1 MSRRVVLLIALI
13 ALAVFG
19 GATAPWTLT
28 GSGLSTAVADHM
40 KSRYGLDF
48 TSQGRSTFAVL
59 PIPRVKLEGITLRA
73 PDGALKAEGGTL
85 RGELNLLPL
94 LVGRIELAELTLS
107 DTRITGS
114 YQALQSL
121 KWNDLFANRLDST
134 FARRL
139 ILARSSIQWTD
150 LQDAALEQVNL
161 VATWTGGE
169 APLQVA
175 GSVLWREERVLVEQ
189 ASVSPA
195 LLASNQF
202 SPVSLTLSAPSGRAL
217 MAGEAKLGDDP
228 QFAGESTIEA
238 KSVRDFTQ
246 WSGMK
251 LPFGPLVEA
260 LSVTGDVSINR
271 RRLTWPSVAVTLGA
285 DKLEGTLAVRFDTDR
300 PLISGTLAADKLN
313 LSGLFEPF
321 TQARTASGE
330 WNEDDIDLAH
340 TTGSSLDLRLSAATA
355 RIGRLRLDDMAAS
368 VLVRPGRI
376 EASIGRADFNKGTL
390 KGRLSLATLNGMLDF
405 KSQGAFAGVDMAT
418 FLNAIGEPRWIT
430 GQAQGQFQMEG
441 SGQNVAAVIRDAQ
454 GRSSVT
460 VKDGE
465 LIGISLD
472 DALRRVEKRPLLA
485 SLNWKGGRTPFNQA
499 QAQIVLKNG
508 IGEVT
513 ESRLTAPALQT
524 NLQGRVSLVD
534 RTLDLRADVS
544 AGTSALPDPAPA
556 LVFDVSGGWDSVVVA
571 PDARS
576 LIERSGAAKPLLGPD
591 RLPPGSNPP
600 PTASAH

>member
-1 MSRRVVLLIALI
+1 MSRRVVFLIALI
-13 ALAVFG
+13 ALVVFG
-19 GATAPWTLT
+19 AATAPWTLT

-48 TSQGRSTFAVL
+48 TAKGRSTFAVL
-59 PIPRVKLEGITLRA
+59 PIPRVKLEEITLRT
-73 PDGALKAEGGTL
+73 PDGALEADGGTL
-85 RGELNLLPL
+85 RGELRLLPL
-94 LVGRIELAELTLS
+94 LVGRIELAEVTLS
-107 DTRITGS
+107 ETRVTGS

-121 KWNDLFANRLDST
+121 KWDDLFGKSLDST
-134 FARRL
+134 YARRL
-139 ILARSSIQWTD
+139 ILARSSIRWTD
-150 LQDAALEQVNL
+150 LKDAALEQVNV
-161 VATWTGGE
+161 VATWSGGE

-175 GSVLWREERVLVEQ
+175 GSVLWRDERVLVEQ

-195 LLASNQF
+195 LLASNRL
-202 SPVSLTLSAPSGRAL
+202 SPVSLTLSAPSGRVL
-217 MAGEAKLGDDP
+217 VTGEAKFGDDP
-228 QFAGESTIEA
+228 QLAGEGTIEA
-238 KSVRDFTQ
+238 RSIRAFTQ

-260 LSVTGDVSINR
+260 LSVTGDFSINR
-271 RRLTWPSVAVTLGA
+271 RRLTWPSVAVTLGI
-285 DKLEGTLAVRFDTDR
+285 DKLDGTLAVRFDGER

-313 LSGLFEPF
+313 LSDLFEPF
-321 TQARTASGE
+321 MQARTSSGE

-340 TTGSSLDLRLSAATA
+340 TTGSSLDLRLSANTA

-418 FLNAIGEPRWIT
+418 FLSAIGEPRWIT
-430 GQAQGQFQMEG
+430 GQVQGQFQLEG
-441 SGQNVAAVIRDAQ
+441 TGQNVAGVIRDAQ

-485 SLNWKGGRTPFNQA
+485 SLNWKGGRTPFDQA
-499 QAQIVLKNG
+499 QAQIVVKNG
-508 IGEVT
+508 IGEVA
-513 ESRLTAPALQT
+513 ESRLKAPALQT
-524 NLQGRVSLVD
+524 SVQGRVSLVD
-534 RTLDLRADVS
+534 RTLNLRADVS
-544 AGTSALPDPAPA
+544 SGTSTAPDPAPA
-556 LVFDVSGGWDSVVVA
+556 LVFDVSGGWDSIVLA

-591 RLPPGSNPP
+591 RLPPNDDP

>member
-1 MSRRVVLLIALI
+1 MSRRVVFLIALI

-19 GATAPWTLT
+19 AATAPWTLA

-40 KSRYGLDF
+40 KSRYGLEF
-48 TSQGRSTFAVL
+48 TSEGRSTFALL
-59 PIPRVKLEGITLRA
+59 PVPRVKLERMTLRT
-73 PDGALKAEGGTL
+73 PDGALKAEGGIL
-85 RGELNLLPL
+85 RGELKLLPL
-94 LVGRIELAELTLS
+94 LLGRIELSEVTLS
-107 DTRITGS
+107 ETRIEGS

-121 KWNDLFANRLDST
+121 KWNDLLANSLDST
-134 FARRL
+134 PAQRL
-139 ILARSSIQWTD
+139 ILLRSSIHPTD
-150 LQDAALEQVNL
+150 LKGAALEQVNL
-161 VATWTGGE
+161 VAAWTGGE

-175 GSVLWREERVLVEQ
+175 GSVLWRDERVLVEQ
-189 ASVSPA
+189 ASISPA
-195 LLASNQF
+195 LLASSRP
-202 SPVSLTLSAPSGRAL
+202 SPVSLTLSAPSGRVL
-217 MAGEAKLGDDP
+217 VTGEAKLGDDP
-228 QFAGESTIEA
+228 QIAGESTIEA

-246 WSGMK
+246 WSGVK
-251 LPFGPLVEA
+251 LPFGPLVPA
-260 LSVTGDVSINR
+260 LSVTGDFSLNR
-271 RRLTWPSVAVTLGA
+271 RRLAWPSVAVTLGA
-285 DKLEGTLAVRFDTDR
+285 DKLDGTLAVRFDGER

-313 LSGLFEPF
+313 LSDLFEPF
-321 TQARTASGE
+321 MQARTSSGE

-340 TTGSSLDLRLSAATA
+340 TTGSSLDLRLSAASA

-376 EASIGRADFNKGTL
+376 EASIGRAEFNKGTL
-390 KGRLSLATLNGMLDF
+390 KGRLSLAALNGMLDF
-405 KSQGAFAGVDMAT
+405 RSQGTFAGVDMAT
-418 FLNAIGEPRWIT
+418 FLSAIGEPRWIT
-430 GQAQGQFQMEG
+430 GQAQGQFQLEG
-441 SGQNVAAVIRDAQ
+441 SGRNVAGVIRDAQ

-485 SLNWKGGRTPFNQA
+485 SLNWKGGRTPFDQA

-508 IGEVT
+508 IGEVS

-524 NLQGRVSLVD
+524 NLQGRISLVD

-576 LIERSGAAKPLLGPD
+576 LIERSGAAKPLLGPG
-591 RLPPGSNPP
+591 RLPPNGSP

>member
-1 MSRRVVLLIALI
+1 MSRRVVFLIALL

-19 GATAPWTLT
+19 AATAPWTLT
-28 GSGLSTAVADHM
+28 GSGLSAAVADHM
-40 KSRYGLDF
+40 KSRYGLEF
-48 TSQGRSTFAVL
+48 TSEGRSTFALL
-59 PIPRVKLEGITLRA
+59 PVPRVKLERMTLRT
-73 PDGALKAEGGTL
+73 PDGALKADGGIL
-85 RGELNLLPL
+85 RGELKLLPL
-94 LVGRIELAELTLS
+94 LVGRIELAEVTLS
-107 DTRITGS
+107 ETRIAAS

-121 KWNDLFANRLDST
+121 KWNDLVAGSLEST

-139 ILARSSIQWTD
+139 ILVRSSVHLTD
-150 LQDAALEQVNL
+150 LKGAALEQVNL
-161 VATWTGGE
+161 VATWTGGD

-175 GSVLWREERVLVEQ
+175 GSVLWRDERVLVEQ

-195 LLASNQF
+195 LLASDRP
-202 SPVSLTLSAPSGRAL
+202 SPVSLVLSAPSGRVL
-217 MAGEAKLGDDP
+217 LTGEAKLGDDP
-228 QFAGESTIEA
+228 QLAGESTIEA

-246 WSGMK
+246 WSGVK
-251 LPFGPLVEA
+251 LPFGPLVAA
-260 LSVTGDVSINR
+260 LSVTGDFSVNR

-285 DKLEGTLAVRFDTDR
+285 DKLDGTLAVRFDGDR

-313 LSGLFEPF
+313 LSDLFEPF
-321 TQARTASGE
+321 MQARTSSGE

-340 TTGSSLDLRLSAATA
+340 TTGSSLDLRLSAASA

-390 KGRLSLATLNGMLDF
+390 KGRLSLAGFNGMLDF
-405 KSQGAFAGVDMAT
+405 RSQGAFAGVDMAT

-430 GQAQGQFQMEG
+430 GQAQGQFQFEG
-441 SGQNVAAVIRDAQ
+441 SGQNVAGVIRDAQ

-485 SLNWKGGRTPFNQA
+485 SLNWKGGRTPFDQA

-524 NLQGRVSLVD
+524 NLQGRISLVD

-576 LIERSGAAKPLLGPD
+576 LIERSGAAKPLLGPA
-591 RLPPGSNPP
+591 RLPPAGNP